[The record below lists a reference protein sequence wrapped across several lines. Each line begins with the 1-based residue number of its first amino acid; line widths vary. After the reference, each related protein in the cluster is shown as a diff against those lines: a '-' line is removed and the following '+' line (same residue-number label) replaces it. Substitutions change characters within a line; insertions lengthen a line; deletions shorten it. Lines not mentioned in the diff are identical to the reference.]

1 MKLFVNLFLVRLYT
15 RINIFK
21 ISFDFIEKRFGVVLK
36 ELLKFLSDMSLTSG
50 IFADTVKIAGVT
62 PVLKFDKLEENGVYS
77 YQFFLVFGK

>member
-36 ELLKFLSDMSLTSG
+36 ELLKFLSDMSPYFRDFCKCAKDSRSYSG
-50 IFADTVKIAGVT
+50 
-62 PVLKFDKLEENGVYS
+62 S
-77 YQFFLVFGK
+77 